1 MNQSIPT
8 KENNMSHRKELI
20 KNFLSFGAVDI
31 LGLIIPIVT
40 MPILTRALGPSQ
52 YGVYM
57 LLLTIVFF
65 GHTIIDYGTQYTAV
79 RALASNRDDPVAVN
93 SIYQETQGLR
103 LFLCLLYSIGAI
115 SYSLFLS
122 FDNAVFYMILASST
136 YLLGYALTP
145 IWFYQGIGAVE
156 RAMKVSLLI
165 KLLNLCTI
173 ILVVNSPDD
182 LVIVFSSLCL
192 PMLFGGIYLS
202 HLASLHYNVGFPSLA
217 RLKQS
222 LHQGRDVFIGLLA
235 PNLYN
240 AIPTIAL
247 GAIYPPAEFVNF
259 AIASR
264 LASVVVTIQDVVAK
278 AIYPIIAR
286 IKESQVK
293 KLLIINGAVSLVPIA
308 VLLTCGDWLVKIFLG
323 RDFSQVNEY
332 LLIFT
337 VGVFFIGLSNAI
349 SKGYLLPHGYDSL
362 YRNISLRVSLVSA
375 IVCILGIFFWGIW
388 GGAFAITIAR
398 IIFFFDYMLAYLK
411 LRRS

>member
-1 MNQSIPT
+1 
-8 KENNMSHRKELI
+8 MSHRKELI

-308 VLLTCGDWLVKIFLG
+308 VLLICGNWLVKVFLG
-323 RDFSQVNEY
+323 RGFSQVNEY

-388 GGAFAITIAR
+388 GGAFAITLAR
-398 IIFFFDYMLAYLK
+398 MLFFVDYLICYSKLK
-411 LRRS
+411 